1 MKLTQMNFKF
11 KILFLIIII
20 ICFGCNIKSITTY
33 NTDSQKPAPT
43 FNIESID
50 KTTQISINKYKNIP
64 VVLNFWF
71 PSCPPC
77 KIETSYLQQLHEEF
91 DGSVQFI
98 GIQQIGIDSPQ
109 DGLIFIKEKGI
120 TYPMGIGTSKML
132 LDYKINSYPTTI
144 FINKNHKIILRHEGP
159 LSLKSLRNKINQ
171 LIY

>member
-1 MKLTQMNFKF
+1 MNFKF

-20 ICFGCNIKSITTY
+20 ICFACNINIDGTTTY
-33 NTDSQKPAPT
+33 NTDSQKPAPS
-43 FNIESID
+43 FNIDSID

-77 KIETSYLQQLHEEF
+77 KVEISYLQQLYEEF

-120 TYPMGIGTSKML
+120 TYPMGIGTSKTL

-144 FINKNHKIILRHEGP
+144 FIDKNHKIILRHEGP